1 MKKTLVIFLA
11 IITAFTF
18 IGCKSTNQA
27 GKKTIKAK
35 VVQNYF
41 FANILQAEN
50 EEFIVKSEKIFN
62 KYFSPATTMGMK
74 GKPTKIDFEKQAAIC
89 VVIPMTDILI
99 SLDFVELTQNED
111 KSLTFSYRMTW
122 GDVQSYVMQP
132 ILIVAVDKKY
142 LTNGVKFNRIL
153 VK

>member
-1 MKKTLVIFLA
+1 MKKALVIFLA

-111 KSLTFSYRMTW
+111 KSLTFSY
-122 GDVQSYVMQP
+122 
-132 ILIVAVDKKY
+132 
-142 LTNGVKFNRIL
+142 
-153 VK
+153 